1 MQVFQKT
8 IASKQLSY
16 GAQHFLKCS
25 KYNADFKYAAQTCK
39 HVFSFHVS
47 SIEQV
52 VWPLFGQVS
61 SYSRL

>member
-52 VWPLFGQVS
+52 V
-61 SYSRL
+61 